1 VDLQCGDLPERRFD
15 PMSAIDSSTISLEAA
30 DGHRLAAYRACP
42 RTPPQRALVVLQEIF
57 GVNAHIREVCEG
69 FARRGCLAVSPALFD
84 RAERGAELGY
94 DTVAIDKGRRLRAA
108 IGWDATLRDV
118 KAAIAA
124 AGGDRPVAVLGYCWG
139 GTLAFLA
146 AARLPGIACTVGYYG
161 GQTAP
166 FAHEKVKVPVLLHFG
181 EHDPR
186 TPPDYIDAIRRH
198 NPEIEIHTFPA
209 DHGFNCDHRKEWHE
223 PSARRAL
230 ELTLAFLD
238 RHMPAETA

>member
-1 VDLQCGDLPERRFD
+1 
-15 PMSAIDSSTISLEAA
+15 MTAIDTSTVSLQAA
-30 DGHRLAAYRACP
+30 DGHRLAAYRASP
-42 RTPPQRALVVLQEIF
+42 HTPTGRGLVVLQEIF
-57 GVNAHIREVCEG
+57 GVNAHIREVCDA
-69 FARRGCLAVSPALFD
+69 FAQRGYLTVAPALFD
-84 RAERGAELGY
+84 RAERGVELGY
-94 DTVAIDKGRRLRAA
+94 DAAAVEKGRRLRAA
-108 IGWDATLRDV
+108 ISWDAMLHDV
-118 KAAIAA
+118 VAAIAA
-124 AGGDRPVAVLGYCWG
+124 AGEAGPVAVLGYCWG

-146 AARLPGIACTVGYYG
+146 AARLTGIACAVGYYG

-198 NPEIEIHTFPA
+198 NPEIAIHTFPA

-230 ELTLAFLD
+230 ELSLAFLD
-238 RHMPAETA
+238 RHMPPA